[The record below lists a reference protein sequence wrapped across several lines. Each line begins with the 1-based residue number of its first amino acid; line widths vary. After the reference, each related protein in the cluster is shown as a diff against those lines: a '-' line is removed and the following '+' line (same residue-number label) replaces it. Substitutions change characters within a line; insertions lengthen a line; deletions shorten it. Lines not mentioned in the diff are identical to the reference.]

1 MSVLDGIKNGVEGF
15 FVAREKPREPAHER
29 LIGLTLIGTVNM
41 ENSLTSHPGRDAIAP
56 NLRPMHATRQS
67 SAEALGV
74 AAEIE
79 QNNVLRKVINVA
91 PAEAPYEANV
101 TNLSPRGSD
110 MVMDAMIETSGP
122 AQPMMA
128 PEEARPAA

>member
-1 MSVLDGIKNGVEGF
+1 MSVLDGIKDGVESF
-15 FVAREKPREPAHER
+15 FFSREKPLEPAHER
-29 LIGLTLIGTVNM
+29 LIQLTLIGTVNM
-41 ENSLTSHPGRDAIAP
+41 ENSLTAHPGRESVPP
-56 NLRPMHATRQS
+56 NLRPLHATRGS
-67 SAEALGV
+67 SAEEMGV

-79 QNNVLRKVINVA
+79 QNNVLRTVLNVA
-91 PAEAPYEANV
+91 PAETPYEDNV

-110 MVMDAMIETSGP
+110 VVMDVMVETPGP